1 MTVFRD
7 NKASLVG
14 GVISPA
20 IQGHTDLAKYS
31 TSLKDALNFFIH
43 AQGGASNRAGTEIVS
58 EVKGSG
64 IARQFPFI
72 FDAETNQTYD
82 LLFSNLAT
90 RFTRNG
96 VPILNEAVAI
106 TSVSIA
112 SPAVMTAAA
121 HGYVNGQEVI
131 IAGIAGA
138 TFLNNRN
145 FIVAGVTTNTFT
157 LLDMYGVAIN
167 SATAGTGGT
176 VKSIYE
182 VANSYLAAD
191 LGGIDYVQEKDVMYL
206 THEKY
211 PPQKLSR
218 FADNN
223 WTLTTLTFIPKTAA
237 PTGLGGS
244 ANFVKKPGSSAGIA
258 YKVTAVSPA
267 GAESAV
273 SLATSLTVQYSVD
286 DGRRIKISW
295 TASAGAAYYNLYR
308 TDASVGILA
317 STTSTSIDVSQT
329 QNIGD
334 GTPPPA
340 SSAGGAPP
348 VPTSI
353 TSIVVNGSPIRYKVS
368 AINDATGEESLPSS
382 ETSLDNA
389 LSFKGNKNV
398 LFWAAVAGAS
408 TYKIYK
414 FDNGRWG
421 YIGLSQ
427 ALTFTDENITA
438 DLALGPQEAV
448 NPFVG
453 AGNYPA
459 CLTFHEQRL
468 SLGGSTNEPTAV
480 VLGQSSN
487 YENFGSASPA
497 APSDAI
503 LFKIRSKE
511 KNKIKAMVSLR
522 GLIVF
527 TSAAEFTV
535 SGGSQDF
542 LTPSNIVIRP
552 QTFRGIDNIKPIIVG
567 NVILYVQARSNV
579 IRAFSYNFQNDNF
592 IGNDLTI
599 MARHLFEGRTIK
611 SWAYAQSPHSI
622 VWVVLDNGQLLSL
635 TYVQEHEVWAWM
647 SHATDG
653 FFEDVIVI
661 PETREDVPYFIV
673 RRIVN
678 GQTKRYQERMKTRIV
693 GDIKDCFFV
702 DCGLSYVGAPTQ
714 TLSGLHHLEGK
725 MVSALVNGD
734 VIEGLLVSNG
744 SISLPQLPT
753 GTSVTVT
760 VGLPYE
766 SYIQTLDI
774 EMGLL
779 GGLGTVQGRQKSV
792 AEVSV
797 RVEKSRGMFI
807 GRALNKLSEWKQRAA
822 EAYNDPIGL
831 FSGITAITPNPDWDK
846 SGSFY
851 IQQKYPLP
859 LTILSILP
867 EVKVGG

>member
-14 GVISPA
+14 GVIAPA

-31 TSLKDALNFFIH
+31 TSLKNASNFFIH
-43 AQGGASNRAGTEIVS
+43 AQGGASNRPGTEIIS
-58 EVKGSG
+58 EVKASG
-64 IARQFPFI
+64 VTRQFPFI

-82 LLFSNLAT
+82 LLFSNLAI

-96 VPILNEAVAI
+96 APILNAAVAI

-112 SPAVMTAAA
+112 SPAVVTAPA

-131 IAGIAGA
+131 INGIAGA

-145 FIVAGVTTNTFT
+145 FIISGVTANTFT

-167 SATAGTGGT
+167 SAVSGTGGT

-182 VANSYLAAD
+182 IVSSYLSAD
-191 LGGIDYVQEKDVMYL
+191 LDGIDYVQEKDVMFL
-206 THEKY
+206 AHEKY

-218 FADNN
+218 LADDN
-223 WTLTTLTFIPKTAA
+223 WTLTTLTFIPQTAA

-244 ANFVKKPGSSAGIA
+244 ANFIRKIGTSSGIT
-258 YKVTAVSPA
+258 YKVTSVSAA
-267 GAESAV
+267 GNESAASSSV
-273 SLATSLTVQYSVD
+273 TVTVQVSAD
-286 DGRRIKISW
+286 DGTRIKLNW
-295 TASAGAAYYNLYR
+295 TASAGAAYYKLYR
-308 TDASVGILA
+308 SDGAFGILA
-317 STTSTSIDVSQT
+317 TTTSTNIDVSQT
-329 QNIGD
+329 QYIGD
-334 GTPPPA
+334 GATPPTA
-340 SSAGGAPP
+340 SAGGAPP
-348 VPTSI
+348 VPTGLSATI
-353 TSIVVNGSPIRYKVS
+353 VNGGPIRYKVS
-368 AINDATGEESLPSS
+368 AINDATGEESLPSA
-382 ETSLDNA
+382 EVSLENA

-398 LFWAAVAGAS
+398 LFWSAVVGAS
-408 TYKIYK
+408 TYKVYK

-421 YIGLSQ
+421 YIGLAQ
-427 ALTFTDENITA
+427 ALTFVDENITA
-438 DLALGPQEAV
+438 DLAQGPQEAV

-468 SLGGSTNEPTAV
+468 SLAGSTNEPTAV
-480 VLGQSSN
+480 TLGQSSN

-552 QTFRGIDNIKPIIVG
+552 QTFRGIDSVKPIIIG

-579 IRAFSYNFQNDNF
+579 VRDFSYNFQSDNF

-622 VWVVLDNGQLLSL
+622 IWVVLDNGQLVSL

-647 SHATDG
+647 PHATDG

-661 PETREDVPYFIV
+661 PESREDVPYFIV
-673 RRIVN
+673 RRMVN
-678 GQTKRYQERMKTRIV
+678 GQTKRYQERMKTRVI
-693 GDIKDCFFV
+693 GDIKDCFFL
-702 DCGLSYVGAPTQ
+702 DCGLSYVGPPVQ
-714 TLSGLHHLEGK
+714 TLSGLYHLEGK
-725 MVSALVNGD
+725 TVSALVNGD
-734 VIEGLLVSNG
+734 VTERLLVSNG
-744 SISLPQLPT
+744 TITLPQLAV
-753 GTSVTVT
+753 GSIMKAII
-760 VGLPYE
+760 GLPYE
-766 SYIQTLDI
+766 AYIQTLDI

-779 GGLGTVQGRQKSV
+779 GGLGTVQGRQKSI
-792 AEVSV
+792 AEVNV

-807 GRALNKLSEWKQRAA
+807 GRALNKLSEWKQRAN
-822 EAYNDPIGL
+822 EAYSDPISL
-831 FSGITAITPNPDWDK
+831 FTGIAAITPNPDWDK